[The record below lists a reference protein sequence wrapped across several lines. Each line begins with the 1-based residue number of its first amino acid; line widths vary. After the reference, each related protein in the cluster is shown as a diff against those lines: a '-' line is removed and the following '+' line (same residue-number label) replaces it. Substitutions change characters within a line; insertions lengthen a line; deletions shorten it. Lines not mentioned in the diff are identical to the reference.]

1 MSSNIR
7 QDPSGSI
14 WGLITFS
21 KKPAKINFRDDQSLV
36 SFLDFLYKVLIIFLV
51 NLERSFS
58 DLATLSL
65 ARSPAIKARF
75 ACFKDCFDRELVRS
89 WLEASLVG
97 LSETHPTLPKR
108 LLAATCILATYN
120 KSDPKDKKIGHLH
133 KTPSKMSSTV
143 YLHKDIDCMGEFR
156 KVMWC
161 NALYFLRFGSSSMLC
176 TRNPLVLGGCL
187 IHY

>member
-21 KKPAKINFRDDQSLV
+21 KKPTKINFRDDQSLV

-65 ARSPAIKARF
+65 ARLPAIKARF

-120 KSDPKDKKIGHLH
+120 KVTPKTKKSAICTKLPQKWVPQYISIKVWIVEYVMCTKSFSSWWQFDPL
-133 KTPSKMSSTV
+133 
-143 YLHKDIDCMGEFR
+143 
-156 KVMWC
+156 
-161 NALYFLRFGSSSMLC
+161 LRYSH
-176 TRNPLVLGGCL
+176 P
-187 IHY
+187 

>member
-21 KKPAKINFRDDQSLV
+21 KNELAKINFRDDQSLV

-51 NLERSFS
+51 NLEGFFS

-75 ACFKDCFDRELVRS
+75 ACFKDCFDRELMRS

-120 KSDPKDKKIGHLH
+120 KVTPKTKKSAICTKLPQKWVPRYISI
-133 KTPSKMSSTV
+133 KTSTAWENFV
-143 YLHKDIDCMGEFR
+143 K
-156 KVMWC
+156 
-161 NALYFLRFGSSSMLC
+161 
-176 TRNPLVLGGCL
+176 
-187 IHY
+187 